1 MASKDIRNIIACC
14 IRTDS
19 YEIFPKGG
27 FSLIKIHNFELTSYH
42 VMVQNLIP
50 KNITQKT
57 SPKRCHSDIRKTIQ
71 TF

>member
-1 MASKDIRNIIACC
+1 
-14 IRTDS
+14 
-19 YEIFPKGG
+19 
-27 FSLIKIHNFELTSYH
+27 